1 MQLKPN
7 LETEERRIAS
17 LAELRRLVVDN
28 SSNSGLAPAG
38 DIKLLLAAT
47 ADTGLSQEEVLLQHL
62 RARKFNVAKAF
73 ESLSL
78 RAAFLQEHP
87 DLAKDVA
94 GGHNRMCE
102 ARSPHPVPSHWR
114 LAQTY
119 TEASCSNRTARSL
132 LEKLCCPAS

>member
-1 MQLKPN
+1 MELPEDLKHAAETE
-7 LETEERRIAS
+7 LGETEERRIAS

-38 DIKLLLAAT
+38 AIKLLLAAT
-47 ADTGLSQEEVLLQHL
+47 ADTGLAQEEVLLQHL

-94 GGHNRMCE
+94 GGHDRVCK
-102 ARSPHPVPSHWR
+102 ARTTIAMR
-114 LAQTY
+114 LARLSP
-119 TEASCSNRTARSL
+119 EASCSNLNGT
-132 LEKLCCPAS
+132 